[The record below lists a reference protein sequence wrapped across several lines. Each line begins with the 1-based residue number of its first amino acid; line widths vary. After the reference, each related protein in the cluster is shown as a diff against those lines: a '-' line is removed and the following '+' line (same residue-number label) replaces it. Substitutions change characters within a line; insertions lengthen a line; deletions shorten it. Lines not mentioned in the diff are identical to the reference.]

1 MSHQPSTIPS
11 WPENERPREKL
22 ATFGVST
29 LSEAELLAILIRTG
43 TRNQTAVD
51 IARDILQKAEN
62 NLNLLGKLSVSELS
76 KIKGLGQVKAIT
88 LLAALELGRRRKS
101 SEAPEKPKITKSEDA
116 ARILQPLI
124 ADLQHEE
131 FHVLHLNRAHKVI
144 GHRKIS
150 MGGVSA
156 TVVDPK
162 IIFSGALELKACSII
177 VSHNHPSGSL
187 KPSEQDIQLTKKLRE
202 GGRNL
207 EITLLDHIIIAGTS
221 FYSFADEGLL

>member
-1 MSHQPSTIPS
+1 MQHNPAKIPS
-11 WPENERPREKL
+11 WPENERPREKMES
-22 ATFGVST
+22 FGSSV
-29 LSEAELLAILIRTG
+29 LSDAELLAILIRTG

-51 IARDILQKAEN
+51 IARDILTVSEN
-62 NLNLLGKLSVSELS
+62 NLNLLGRLSVAELS
-76 KIKGLGQVKAIT
+76 KIKGLGKVKAIT

-101 SEAPEKPKITKSEDA
+101 SEAPDKPKITSSGDA
-116 ARILQPLI
+116 ARILQPII
-124 ADLQHEE
+124 ADLAHEE
-131 FHVLHLNRAHKVI
+131 FHVLHLNRAHKLI

-150 MGGVSA
+150 MGGVSG

-162 IIFSGALELKACSII
+162 IIFSGALELKASSII
-177 VSHNHPSGSL
+177 VSHNHPSGNL

-207 EITLLDHIIIAGTS
+207 EITVLDHIIIAGTS